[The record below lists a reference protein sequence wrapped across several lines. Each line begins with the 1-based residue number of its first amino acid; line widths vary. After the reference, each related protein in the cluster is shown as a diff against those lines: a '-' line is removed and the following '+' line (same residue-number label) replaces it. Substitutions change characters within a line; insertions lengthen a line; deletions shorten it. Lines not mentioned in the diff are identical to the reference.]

1 MLLFVQPSLFFPLP
15 GNAPPP
21 PNPPQTSAIQA
32 NPVQPLPPGTVTYR
46 NVWNQTRS
54 QHCTSPQLPREPL
67 SPRASNWTIV
77 VNIPTLLFM
86 GEPSSSYVKHTYTL
100 YLNGTFSA
108 KDDHGNSFAVR
119 PLLGLPS
126 GMMSTSLRANSTYAE
141 QNYLV
146 APGGQTIAN
155 VTVAYA
161 IRHQF
166 CEPAGLRMEI
176 KGNANWGGGAAAAA
190 TTTTHGALSLRFDRV
205 PISARG
211 DRAWFGNSSGVWLG
225 FDWSDSDGPLFH
237 PTFNLARAQLTYQ
250 VNGSFTIDPVTVAT
264 TSQPYPTEESGQH
277 SVVYNNGYYWVFFF
291 CKGQFYVDV
300 CYASSPDS
308 ATWSAPTRITSL
320 DFLGGDGLD
329 VAVKPGTNA
338 GALVFWM
345 YIQVEFIGLTFGSD
359 GVLRVGT
366 PYSLFHG
373 DCPSTGCQGWSPLRP
388 TVVWSSGGRWV
399 VTATWNGCTDYGGR
413 WRCIGMF
420 LYEAYDSNPDGS
432 GVWTVYRLNPTD
444 ASNTL
449 YAEVLQNEGVV
460 VSVAGTLYYEDG
472 LGAPLTLTDWGN
484 TVLNGNRFAS
494 ALLSN
499 GTVAVAAISYPSYIL
514 YYVKSSN
521 WASRL
526 TIASSSPSSPSVTVS
541 MTTDGARAFVAYL
554 PSPTSVS
561 FATLSSS
568 GPTTIT
574 GVASGELNSIAYLSM
589 AQSTSPFLLFSWMSG
604 SSSPYSV
611 RLASVPATVPT
622 AATSQNSWSRPGLS
636 PYEGYFQNFMEYVSP
651 GNGLLSVGQGT
662 LALPGRGGLYLE
674 ISLVYS
680 QPYAFRS
687 SSSPYQYD
695 NFTLSNLGDGWS
707 LSLPWLGTNYLHLA
721 DGQAY
726 PYEWSGSTFT
736 YHRTVDFQLVQNSGG
751 GSSGTYTLYDKSGTT
766 YQFNS
771 NKQLTSITDQ
781 TGNNTITFSYGAEG
795 YISQITD
802 AVGRVVSFSYNSNK
816 QLASISSGGR
826 AWTLAY
832 SGNNLVSVT
841 DPIGRATTYEYHTG
855 NLWLVSGVL
864 YSTGGKT
871 TYSYGSAPVGTEAKT
886 YYVTS
891 RNVYSS
897 PTQLSQSDSISYNIL
912 NGNAVWSNSTMSDG
926 ASIQAYQDYNF
937 QNSKNL
943 MRVYDKTSSGSVTK
957 IAESDYDTAG
967 RVNETKLLSPSN
979 ALLSYSVRSY
989 DDWGNVKYSK
999 DSVGHETWLSYANT
1013 DSSDTFGTSGCTP
1026 SFFSQTISANI
1037 HDAIVGT
1044 CSYQSGVGTA
1054 QEQAYYKY
1062 DPRGNLLEQKVLH
1075 DGGWLYTDYTH
1086 DKY

>member
-1 MLLFVQPSLFFPLP
+1 
-15 GNAPPP
+15 
-21 PNPPQTSAIQA
+21 
-32 NPVQPLPPGTVTYR
+32 
-46 NVWNQTRS
+46 
-54 QHCTSPQLPREPL
+54 
-67 SPRASNWTIV
+67 
-77 VNIPTLLFM
+77 
-86 GEPSSSYVKHTYTL
+86 
-100 YLNGTFSA
+100 
-108 KDDHGNSFAVR
+108 
-119 PLLGLPS
+119 
-126 GMMSTSLRANSTYAE
+126 
-141 QNYLV
+141 
-146 APGGQTIAN
+146 
-155 VTVAYA
+155 
-161 IRHQF
+161 
-166 CEPAGLRMEI
+166 
-176 KGNANWGGGAAAAA
+176 
-190 TTTTHGALSLRFDRV
+190 
-205 PISARG
+205 
-211 DRAWFGNSSGVWLG
+211 
-225 FDWSDSDGPLFH
+225 
-237 PTFNLARAQLTYQ
+237 
-250 VNGSFTIDPVTVAT
+250 
-264 TSQPYPTEESGQH
+264 
-277 SVVYNNGYYWVFFF
+277 
-291 CKGQFYVDV
+291 
-300 CYASSPDS
+300 
-308 ATWSAPTRITSL
+308 
-320 DFLGGDGLD
+320 
-329 VAVKPGTNA
+329 
-338 GALVFWM
+338 M
-345 YIQVEFIGLTFGSD
+345 Y
-359 GVLRVGT
+359 
-366 PYSLFHG
+366 
-373 DCPSTGCQGWSPLRP
+373 
-388 TVVWSSGGRWV
+388 
-399 VTATWNGCTDYGGR
+399 
-413 WRCIGMF
+413 
-420 LYEAYDSNPDGS
+420 LYEAYDSNTDGS
-432 GVWTVYRLNPTD
+432 GAWAVYRLNPTS
-444 ASNTL
+444 ASNSL
-449 YAEVLQNEGVV
+449 YAEVLQNEGVM
-460 VSVAGTLYYEDG
+460 VSVAGTLYYEEG
-472 LGAPLTLTDWGN
+472 LGAPLTWTDSGN
-484 TVLNGNRFAS
+484 TVLNGNRFAA

-499 GTVAVAAISYPSYIL
+499 GTIAVAAISYPSYAV

-521 WASRL
+521 WASRS
-526 TIASSSPSSPSVTVS
+526 TITSSSPSSPSVTVS
-541 MTTDGARAFVAYL
+541 MTTDGSRAFVAYL

-636 PYEGYFQNFMEYVSP
+636 PYEGYFQNFAEYVSP
-651 GNGLLSVGQGT
+651 GNGLLSISEGT
-662 LALPGRGGLYLE
+662 LTLPGRGLNLG

-687 SSSPYQYD
+687 SSSPFQYD

-707 LSLPWLGTNYLHLA
+707 LNLPWLGTYYLHLA

-726 PYEWSGSTFT
+726 PYQWSGSTFT
-736 YHRTVDFQLVQNSGG
+736 YHGAVDFQLVQNGGSGS

-771 NKQLTSITDQ
+771 NKQTTSITDQ

-1013 DSSDTFGTSGCTP
+1013 YSSDTFGTLGCTP

-1086 DKY
+1086 DKDGNVVSKTDSLGRTTHFGYSSAYQSAYLTLTSVIVNGQNITTSSTYDSQTGSGLSHTDANGYTTSYRYDALGRLTIVTSPAVGGVSATKLYFYDDKNNTPTTTH